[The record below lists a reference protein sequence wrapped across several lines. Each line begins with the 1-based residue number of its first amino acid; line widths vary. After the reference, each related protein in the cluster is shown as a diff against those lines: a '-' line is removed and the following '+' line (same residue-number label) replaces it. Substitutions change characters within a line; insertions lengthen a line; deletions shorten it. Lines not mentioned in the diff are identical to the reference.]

1 MEEKSGILSFT
12 YRMDKEKW
20 VRFRKGIAEITGST
34 LKKSK
39 LLRFSIFLCVAMV
52 VELIFLIY
60 IAGNGLLQ
68 SVILSAAV
76 LVLISLKIF
85 FQDPEQ
91 RIRRLAGNATVQREM
106 MGVWQVTLSEKG
118 ADENSPAGVEH
129 FYPWEKLGW
138 LVEGEFAFYLFQKN
152 EKCAVTIPK
161 ECFQSWEQIW
171 AVQELCAKKG
181 VIQLKGKKRK
191 YVPGWAI
198 YLLFGFCLLLG
209 LSVYAGVVVR
219 QELENIMR
227 SADSQTEYENR
238 VMAPTDIPDYEFVE
252 QQAQTLRALGLP
264 VSDEMTALVQERI
277 EYFGT
282 FEGLEMNSYTWFLM
296 ELGMAQYDENG
307 KILAYP
313 EEVFWYDFEGWDIST
328 DYINILTGMLT
339 LAKGSPLDSVCN
351 INEDISQVDW
361 EKGRGKITL
370 SLTWEGTEYS
380 WKMRVLY
387 DWLDADVL
395 GVLNELLKKC
405 DVQERFY
412 TADDGGQGVFVFYCT
427 KDWAEIFTEATGIK
441 LTRG

>member
-1 MEEKSGILSFT
+1 
-12 YRMDKEKW
+12 
-20 VRFRKGIAEITGST
+20 
-34 LKKSK
+34 
-39 LLRFSIFLCVAMV
+39 
-52 VELIFLIY
+52 
-60 IAGNGLLQ
+60 
-68 SVILSAAV
+68 
-76 LVLISLKIF
+76 
-85 FQDPEQ
+85 
-91 RIRRLAGNATVQREM
+91 M
-106 MGVWQVTLSEKG
+106 MGVWQVKLSEKG
-118 ADENSPAGVEH
+118 ADEKSPAGAER

-219 QELENIMR
+219 QELENIVR
-227 SADSQTEYENR
+227 SADSQREYENR
-238 VMAPTDIPDYEFVE
+238 VMAPTDIPDYELVE

-264 VSDEMTALVQERI
+264 VSDEMTALVRERI

-282 FEGLEMNSYTWFLM
+282 FEELEINSYTWFLM

-307 KILAYP
+307 EILAYP
-313 EEVFWYDFEGWDIST
+313 EEVFWYDFEGW
-328 DYINILTGMLT
+328 
-339 LAKGSPLDSVCN
+339 
-351 INEDISQVDW
+351 DISQVDW

-412 TADDGGQGVFVFYCT
+412 IADDGGQGVFVFYCT

>member
-1 MEEKSGILSFT
+1 MLWKKKVGYFFFT

-20 VRFRKGIAEITGST
+20 VRFRKGITDITGST

-39 LLRFSIFLCVAMV
+39 LLRFSVFLCIAMA

-68 SVILSAAV
+68 SVIFSVAI

-85 FQDPEQ
+85 FQDPER
-91 RIRRLAGNATVQREM
+91 RIRRLAETATVQREM

-118 ADENSPAGVEH
+118 ADEKSPAGAER

-219 QELENIMR
+219 QELENIVR
-227 SADSQTEYENR
+227 TADSQREYENR
-238 VMAPTDIPDYEFVE
+238 VMAPTDIPDYELVE

-264 VSDEMTALVQERI
+264 VSDEMTALVRERI

-282 FEGLEMNSYTWFLM
+282 FEELEINSYTWFLM

-307 KILAYP
+307 EILAYP
-313 EEVFWYDFEGWDIST
+313 EEVFWYDFEGW
-328 DYINILTGMLT
+328 
-339 LAKGSPLDSVCN
+339 
-351 INEDISQVDW
+351 DISQVDW

-412 TADDGGQGVFVFYCT
+412 IADDGGQGVFVFYCT

>member
-20 VRFRKGIAEITGST
+20 VRFRKGIAGITGST

-39 LLRFSIFLCVAMV
+39 LLRFSVFLCIAMA

-68 SVILSAAV
+68 SVIFSVAI

-85 FQDPEQ
+85 FQDPER
-91 RIRRLAGNATVQREM
+91 RIRRLAETATVQREM
-106 MGVWQVTLSEKG
+106 MGVWQVKLSEKG
-118 ADENSPAGVEH
+118 ADEKSPAGAER

-171 AVQELCAKKG
+171 AVQGLCAKKG

-219 QELENIMR
+219 QELENIVR
-227 SADSQTEYENR
+227 SADSQREYENR
-238 VMAPTDIPDYEFVE
+238 VMAPTDIPDYELVE

-264 VSDEMTALVQERI
+264 VSDEMTALVRERI

-282 FEGLEMNSYTWFLM
+282 FEELEINSYTWFLM

-307 KILAYP
+307 EILAYP
-313 EEVFWYDFEGWDIST
+313 EEVFWYDFEGW
-328 DYINILTGMLT
+328 
-339 LAKGSPLDSVCN
+339 
-351 INEDISQVDW
+351 DISQVDW

-412 TADDGGQGVFVFYCT
+412 IADDGGQGVFVFYCT